1 MTDEREIDLTIDVPG
16 SITDVWRAV
25 ATGPGI
31 SSWFVPCQVEERMG
45 GQVTL
50 DFAEMG
56 SDRGE
61 VTVWEPPTRFAY
73 RGGSG
78 ADGPSLSFEWHIA
91 ESDADGCTVRLL
103 NGGFSGDG
111 AEQQAEG
118 MAGGWRIYL
127 ENLRLHLTHFPGLEA
142 RAITPTVMV
151 PGDNET
157 AWAELCSAMDLQ
169 VDLGEG
175 AHFTTSG
182 EGVPMLIGTIE
193 KNLAVPG
200 KLSAYLVRTEA
211 PGAGTAFIAAEGGGE
226 ATACSVWLYLYDEDR
241 DEIEDRWTPFLRGR
255 WGSPG

>member
-1 MTDEREIDLTIDVPG
+1 MTDERVIDLSLDVPG
-16 SITDVWRAV
+16 VISDVWRAV

-31 SSWFVPCQVEERMG
+31 SSWFVPCQVEERSG
-45 GQVTL
+45 GEVVL
-50 DFAEMG
+50 DFGEAG
-56 SDRGE
+56 SARGE

-73 RGGSG
+73 RGN
-78 ADGPSLSFEWHIA
+78 DEEGPQLSFEWQIA
-91 ESDADGCTVRLL
+91 EADADGCTVRLL
-103 NGGFSGDG
+103 NGGFSGEG
-111 AEQQAEG
+111 ADEEAEG
-118 MAGGWRIYL
+118 MEGGWQIYL

-157 AWAELCSAMDLQ
+157 AWAELCGALDLQ

-200 KLSAYLVRTEA
+200 RLSAYLVRTEA
-211 PGAGTAFIAAEGGGE
+211 PGAGTAFLAAEGGGE
-226 ATACSVWLYLYDEDR
+226 SASCSVWLYLYDDDR
-241 DEIEDRWTPFLRGR
+241 DEVEDRWTPFLRER
-255 WGSPG
+255 WG